1 MMKELINKF
10 EKYLMADDMD
20 SKTIQKY
27 ISNSKEAMIALGIN
41 SIEDMRN
48 LSPVDIK
55 LNYLN
60 IKKEE
65 GLGASSLNT
74 KLTSL
79 KQFCEFLILSNL
91 LTTNPCVG
99 IKRYKAE
106 NKVKD
111 NLQDMEADAIKI
123 LDIVNEEYQKNPCY
137 ITCRDMFMVNLLLTT
152 GLRNTEMREM
162 LLTSIKIN
170 GEFTIV
176 GKYNKR
182 RTLYLSDD
190 LLKMYREY
198 LQYRNTEP
206 TDDEHLFV
214 SYQGTMLSKNV
225 PQNIMKKLKAKANVN
240 SDFHVHSCRHICGSE
255 MIQNGVELTTVAR
268 VLGHSNVNTT
278 YSFYI
283 HQDTEDI
290 RNAINN
296 NTIGQQVEY
305 DNVIYLNK

>member
-1 MMKELINKF
+1 MRNLINKF
-10 EKYLMADDMD
+10 EQYLMADDMD

-27 ISNSKEAMIALGIN
+27 ISNSKEAIEILGIN

-162 LLTSIKIN
+162 LLTTIAELD
-170 GEFTIV
+170 GRFTIV
-176 GKYNKR
+176 GKYNKQ

-198 LQYRNTEP
+198 LMYRNAEV
-206 TDDEHLFV
+206 TDDEHLFI
-214 SYQGTMLSKNV
+214 SYQGSMLSKNT
-225 PQNIMKKLKAKANVN
+225 PQNILNKLKKKANVD
-240 SDFHVHSCRHICGSE
+240 SDFHVHSCRHVSASE
-255 MIQNGVELTTVAR
+255 MIQNGVELSTVSR
-268 VLGHSNVNTT
+268 VLWHSNINTT

-283 HQDTEDI
+283 HTNTDDI
-290 RNAINN
+290 REAINSN
-296 NTIGQQVEY
+296 SIGKEVETS
-305 DNVIYLNK
+305 NVIYLNK

>member
-1 MMKELINKF
+1 MV
-10 EKYLMADDMD
+10 
-20 SKTIQKY
+20 
-27 ISNSKEAMIALGIN
+27 LGIN

-123 LDIVNEEYQKNPCY
+123 LDIVNEEFKKNPCY
-137 ITCRDMFMVNLLLTT
+137 ITCRDRFMVNLLLVT

-162 LLTSIKIN
+162 LLTTIELD
-170 GEFTIV
+170 GRFTIV
-176 GKYNKR
+176 GKYNKQ
-182 RTLYLSDD
+182 RTFILYHRL
-190 LLKMYREY
+190 
-198 LQYRNTEP
+198 
-206 TDDEHLFV
+206 
-214 SYQGTMLSKNV
+214 
-225 PQNIMKKLKAKANVN
+225 
-240 SDFHVHSCRHICGSE
+240 
-255 MIQNGVELTTVAR
+255 
-268 VLGHSNVNTT
+268 
-278 YSFYI
+278 
-283 HQDTEDI
+283 
-290 RNAINN
+290 
-296 NTIGQQVEY
+296 
-305 DNVIYLNK
+305 

>member
-1 MMKELINKF
+1 MKELINKF

-20 SKTIQKY
+20 KKTIQKY
-27 ISNSKEAMIALGIN
+27 ISNTKEAIAILNIN

-65 GLGASSLNT
+65 GLGGASLNS

-91 LTTNPCVG
+91 IETNPCIG
-99 IKRYKAE
+99 IKRYKIE

-111 NLQDMEADAIKI
+111 NLQDMESDAIKI
-123 LDIVNEEYQKNPCY
+123 LDIVNAEYQKNPCY
-137 ITCRDMFMVNLLLTT
+137 ITCRDRFMVNLLLIT

-162 LLTSIKIN
+162 LLTTIQLD
-170 GEFTIV
+170 GRFTIV
-176 GKYNKR
+176 GKYNKQ
-182 RTLYLSDD
+182 RTLYLSNE
-190 LLKMYREY
+190 LIQMYREY
-198 LQYRNTEP
+198 LSYRNAEQ

-214 SYQGTMLSKNV
+214 SYQGTMLSKNT
-225 PQNIMKKLKAKANVN
+225 PQNILNKLKKKANID
-240 SDFHVHSCRHICGSE
+240 SDFHIHSCRHIAGSE
-255 MIQNGVELTTVAR
+255 MVQNGVELTTVSR

-278 YSFYI
+278 YSFYV
-283 HQDTEDI
+283 HTNTEDI

-296 NTIGQQVEY
+296 SAINREVETS
-305 DNVIYLNK
+305 NVIYLNK

>member
-1 MMKELINKF
+1 MRNLINKF
-10 EKYLMADDMD
+10 NQYLMADDMD

-27 ISNSKEAMIALGIN
+27 VSNTKEAMMVLSVN
-41 SIEDMRN
+41 TIEDMRN

-60 IKKEE
+60 VKKEE
-65 GLGASSLNT
+65 GLSAASLNS

-111 NLQDMEADAIKI
+111 NLQDMESDAIKI
-123 LDIVNEEYQKNPCY
+123 LDIVNEEFKKNPCY
-137 ITCRDMFMVNLLLTT
+137 ITCRDRFMVNLLLVT

-162 LLTSIKIN
+162 KLTTIELD
-170 GEFTIV
+170 GRFTIV
-176 GKYNKR
+176 GKYNKQ

-198 LQYRNTEP
+198 LSYRNSEV

-225 PQNIMKKLKAKANVN
+225 PQNIMKKLKAKANVD
-240 SDFHVHSCRHICGSE
+240 SDFHVHSCRHVSASE
-255 MIQNGVELTTVAR
+255 MIQNGTEISTVAR
-268 VLGHSNVNTT
+268 VLGHSNITTT

-283 HQDTEDI
+283 HTNTDDI
-290 RNAINN
+290 REAINSN
-296 NTIGQQVEY
+296 SIGKEVETS
-305 DNVIYLNK
+305 NVIYLNK

>member
-27 ISNSKEAMIALGIN
+27 ISNSKEAMMVLGIN

-137 ITCRDMFMVNLLLTT
+137 ITCRDMFMVNLLLVT

-162 LLTSIKIN
+162 LLTTIELD
-170 GEFTIV
+170 GRFTIV
-176 GKYNKR
+176 GKYNKQ
-182 RTLYLSDD
+182 RTLYLSNE
-190 LLKMYREY
+190 LIQMYREY
-198 LQYRNTEP
+198 LSYRNAEQ
-206 TDDEHLFV
+206 TDDQHLFI
-214 SYQGTMLSKNV
+214 SYQGTMLSKNT
-225 PQNIMKKLKAKANVN
+225 PQNILKKLKAKANVD

-255 MIQNGVELTTVAR
+255 MINNGVELTTVAR

-290 RNAINN
+290 RNAIN
-296 NTIGQQVEY
+296 TSSIGKEVETG
-305 DNVIYLNK
+305 NVVYLNN

>member
-1 MMKELINKF
+1 MRNLINKF
-10 EKYLMADDMD
+10 EQYLMADDMD
-20 SKTIQKY
+20 CKTIQKY
-27 ISNSKEAMIALGIN
+27 ISNTKEAMKVLSVN
-41 SIEDMRN
+41 TIEDMRN

-60 IKKEE
+60 VKKES

-198 LQYRNTEP
+198 LSYRNAEQ
-206 TDDEHLFV
+206 TDDQHLFI
-214 SYQGTMLSKNV
+214 SYQGTMLSKNT
-225 PQNIMKKLKAKANVN
+225 PQNILNKLKKKAEIN
-240 SDFHVHSCRHICGSE
+240 SDFHIHSCRHVSASE

-290 RNAINN
+290 RNAINSN
-296 NTIGQQVEY
+296 SIGKEVETS
-305 DNVIYLNK
+305 NVIYLNN

>member
-1 MMKELINKF
+1 MKEQLVKF

-27 ISNSKEAMIALGIN
+27 ISNTKEAMMVLSIN

-60 IKKEE
+60 VKKEE
-65 GLGASSLNT
+65 GLGSASLNS

-91 LTTNPCVG
+91 IETNPCVG
-99 IKRYKAE
+99 IKRYKIE

-111 NLQDMEADAIKI
+111 NLQDMESDAIKI
-123 LDIVNEEYQKNPCY
+123 LDIVNAEYQKNPCY
-137 ITCRDMFMVNLLLTT
+137 ITCRDKFMVNLLLVT

-162 LLTSIKIN
+162 LLTTIELD
-170 GEFTIV
+170 GRFTIV

-182 RTLYLSDD
+182 RTLYLSNE
-190 LLKMYREY
+190 LIKMYREY
-198 LQYRNTEP
+198 LSYRNAEQ
-206 TDDEHLFV
+206 TDDQHLFV
-214 SYQGTMLSKNV
+214 SYQGTMLSKNT
-225 PQNIMKKLKAKANVN
+225 PQNILNKLKKKANVN
-240 SDFHVHSCRHICGSE
+240 SDFHVHSCRHIAGSE

-268 VLGHSNVNTT
+268 VLGHSNISTT
-278 YSFYI
+278 YSFYV
-283 HQDTEDI
+283 HTNTEDI

-296 NTIGQQVEY
+296 SAINREVEN

>member
-1 MMKELINKF
+1 MRNLINKF
-10 EKYLMADDMD
+10 EQYLMADDMD

-27 ISNSKEAMIALGIN
+27 ISNSKEAIEILGIN

-137 ITCRDMFMVNLLLTT
+137 ITCRDRFMVNLLLVT

-162 LLTSIKIN
+162 LLTTIELD
-170 GEFTIV
+170 GRFTIV
-176 GKYNKR
+176 GKYNKQ

-198 LQYRNTEP
+198 LQYRNAEP

-225 PQNIMKKLKAKANVN
+225 PQNIMKKLKAKANVD
-240 SDFHVHSCRHICGSE
+240 SDFHIHSCRHVSASE

-268 VLGHSNVNTT
+268 VLGHSNIATT

-290 RNAINN
+290 RNAIN
-296 NTIGQQVEY
+296 TSSIGKEVETG
-305 DNVIYLNK
+305 NVIYLNN

>member
-1 MMKELINKF
+1 MRNLINKF
-10 EKYLMADDMD
+10 EQYLMADDMD

-27 ISNSKEAMIALGIN
+27 ISNSKEAIEILGIN

-137 ITCRDMFMVNLLLTT
+137 ITCRDRFMVNLLLVT

-162 LLTSIKIN
+162 LLTTIELD
-170 GEFTIV
+170 GRFTIV
-176 GKYNKR
+176 GKYNKQ

-198 LQYRNTEP
+198 LSYRNAEQ
-206 TDDEHLFV
+206 TDDQHLFI
-214 SYQGTMLSKNV
+214 SYQGTMLSKNT
-225 PQNIMKKLKAKANVN
+225 PQNILKKLKAKANVN
-240 SDFHVHSCRHICGSE
+240 SDFHVHSCRHIAGSE

-290 RNAINN
+290 KNAIN
-296 NTIGQQVEY
+296 TSSIGKEVETG
-305 DNVIYLNK
+305 NVIYLNN

>member
-1 MMKELINKF
+1 MRNLINKF
-10 EKYLMADDMD
+10 EQYLMADDMD

-27 ISNSKEAMIALGIN
+27 ISNSKEAIEILGIN

-137 ITCRDMFMVNLLLTT
+137 ITCRDMFMVNLLLVT

-162 LLTSIKIN
+162 LLTTIELD
-170 GEFTIV
+170 GRFTIV
-176 GKYNKR
+176 GKYNKQ

-198 LQYRNTEP
+198 LSYRNAEQ
-206 TDDEHLFV
+206 TDDGHLFI
-214 SYQGTMLSKNV
+214 SYQGTMLSKNT
-225 PQNIMKKLKAKANVN
+225 PQNILKKLKAKANVD

-290 RNAINN
+290 REAIN
-296 NTIGQQVEY
+296 TSSIGKEVETG
-305 DNVIYLNK
+305 NVIYLNN

>member
-1 MMKELINKF
+1 MRNLINKF
-10 EKYLMADDMD
+10 EQYLMADDMD

-27 ISNSKEAMIALGIN
+27 ISNSKEAIEILGIN

-65 GLGASSLNT
+65 GLGTSSLNT

-137 ITCRDMFMVNLLLTT
+137 ITCRDMFMVNLLLVT

-162 LLTSIKIN
+162 LLTTIELD
-170 GEFTIV
+170 GRFTIV
-176 GKYNKR
+176 GKYNKQ
-182 RTLYLSDD
+182 RTLYLSNE
-190 LLKMYREY
+190 LIQMYREY
-198 LQYRNTEP
+198 LSYRNAEQ
-206 TDDEHLFV
+206 TDDQHLFI
-214 SYQGTMLSKNV
+214 SYQGTMLSKNT
-225 PQNIMKKLKAKANVN
+225 PQNILKKLKKKAEIN
-240 SDFHVHSCRHICGSE
+240 SDFHIHSCRHVSASE

-268 VLGHSNVNTT
+268 VLGHSNIATT

-283 HQDTEDI
+283 HTNTEDI
-290 RNAINN
+290 RNAIN
-296 NTIGQQVEY
+296 TSSIAKEVETS
-305 DNVIYLNK
+305 NVIYLNN